1 MFDKLSKLE
10 TLDLSKNQIHG
21 RIPKWFN
28 STGKDTLSVFDLSHN
43 LLTSVGYLSLSW
55 ASIHYIDLSF
65 NMLQGD
71 IPIPPSGT
79 KFFSVS
85 HNKLT
90 GHISSTICNASSLQ
104 MLDLSHNNLA
114 GKLPQ
119 CLGTF
124 PYLSVLDLRTNNL
137 SGMIPKNSL
146 EIEALETMNFNG
158 NQLEGPLPRSVV
170 KCKQLRVLDL
180 GENNIQDTFPTFLES
195 LQQLQVLVLR
205 ANRFNGTINCLKLK
219 NVFPMLQVFYISN
232 NNFSGNFPTACIKD
246 FKGMMVN
253 VDNGLQYMR
262 GKHYSSSYYDSVVIT
277 IKGNTSVSYTH
288 LTLPTTP
295 YV

>member
-1 MFDKLSKLE
+1 MFHLHNLTVLRLSSNHLSGLVDFHKVLNMQFLE
-10 TLDLSKNQIHG
+10 ILDLSDNNFLYLSFNSTRGDYTFPNLQYLDLSKNQIHG

-170 KCKQLRVLDL
+170 MCKQLRVLDL

-195 LQQLQVLVLR
+195 L
-205 ANRFNGTINCLKLK
+205 
-219 NVFPMLQVFYISN
+219 
-232 NNFSGNFPTACIKD
+232 
-246 FKGMMVN
+246 
-253 VDNGLQYMR
+253 
-262 GKHYSSSYYDSVVIT
+262 
-277 IKGNTSVSYTH
+277 
-288 LTLPTTP
+288 
-295 YV
+295 